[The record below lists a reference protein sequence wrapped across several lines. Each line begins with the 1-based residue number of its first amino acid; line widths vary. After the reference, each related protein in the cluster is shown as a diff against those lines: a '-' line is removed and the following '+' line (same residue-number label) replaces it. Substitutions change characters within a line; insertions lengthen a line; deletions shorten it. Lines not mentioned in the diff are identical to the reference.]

1 MNIFYLH
8 RYEKLWPD
16 PLKFDPDRFLP
27 ENVEKRH
34 RNAYMA
40 FSHGPRNCVGKK
52 NKRNCLKMFV
62 YPPFLI
68 GMTYGMMGLKAVTI
82 NMLRN
87 FVSTTDYKSILEPDL
102 RGQILL
108 RPQQGFKIHLALRN
122 K

>member
-1 MNIFYLH
+1 
-8 RYEKLWPD
+8 
-16 PLKFDPDRFLP
+16 
-27 ENVEKRH
+27 
-34 RNAYMA
+34 
-40 FSHGPRNCVGKK
+40 
-52 NKRNCLKMFV
+52 MFV
-62 YPPFLI
+62 YPPFFI